1 MDRPDPRK
9 HRPPDHTEETAMHHA
24 ISYQLAHARL
34 ADLRRH
40 AQRATMARAVRR
52 AFATVTVSRGA
63 A

>member
-1 MDRPDPRK
+1 MSISRILGNTAQS
-9 HRPPDHTEETAMHHA
+9 HTKETAMHHA

-52 AFATVTVSRGA
+52 AFAALTVSRGA